1 MAVSVTSS
9 SSRRPVIPIS
19 TRRRSRRCAAGAS
32 SPRAAAT
39 IQWPCGCCCPSS
51 SRSDRGDAHAPRHA
65 RILCRR
71 DRDGRGGHVTLA
83 AQSHGG
89 ERGRPGCR
97 PRPASPVHAPGKGH
111 EIHLSGV
118 SVAAA
123 PDGGALVTW
132 GAEEKAANQIYVARF
147 GTGETK
153 PVRVN
158 PDDLSM
164 EALHHPP
171 RLVLGPAGEI
181 YLSWSSA
188 KPIPEGALFASDLR
202 LSRSV
207 DGGKSFVGHLRVN
220 EDRPISH
227 SFDGLA
233 VASDGTVLVSWLDSR
248 AGGPNAGTYLA
259 RVVDG
264 GTRVDG
270 ITRVGENACVCCRVD
285 AAAGPAET
293 VTIIWR
299 KVFPGDIR
307 DMVLSTS

>member
-1 MAVSVTSS
+1 MPS
-9 SSRRPVIPIS
+9 
-19 TRRRSRRCAAGAS
+19 AAGAS
-32 SPRAAAT
+32 IPRGAAASP
-39 IQWPCGCCCPSS
+39 WPCGSCSPSS
-51 SRSDRGDAHAPRHA
+51 SRSDRGEPPMRHRTVWLLLALAGLAVGALTGFAAFAPGSGSAAPAAFSLGPRLELKHP
-65 RILCRR
+65 
-71 DRDGRGGHVTLA
+71 GRG
-83 AQSHGG
+83 
-89 ERGRPGCR
+89 
-97 PRPASPVHAPGKGH
+97 H
-111 EIHLSGV
+111 EVHLSGV

-123 PDGGALVTW
+123 PDGGALLTW
-132 GAEEKAANQIYVARF
+132 GADEGQSNQIYVARL
-147 GTGETK
+147 GAGEAT

-171 RLVLGPAGEI
+171 RLVVAPAGEI
-181 YLSWSSA
+181 YLSWSSV
-188 KPIPEGALFASDLR
+188 KPIPEGTLFASDLR

-264 GTRVDG
+264 GTRVSR
-270 ITRVGENACVCCRVD
+270 ITRSAERRVGK
-285 AAAGPAET
+285 G
-293 VTIIWR
+293 
-299 KVFPGDIR
+299 
-307 DMVLSTS
+307 